1 MPGMHLCECWSTLG
15 VSAVTAY
22 GKTILFEIDT
32 SGIDLITLPLFLH
45 GANRPQ
51 IWFEKK
57 PHWAFILTHK
67 CLLLLFKIDP
77 RRLVCGTK
85 KIIISV

>member
-1 MPGMHLCECWSTLG
+1 MCISLHSTHLGMPGMHLCECWSTVG

-32 SGIDLITLPLFLH
+32 SGIDLTTLPLFLH

-57 PHWAFILTHK
+57 ALGFYL
-67 CLLLLFKIDP
+67 DP
-77 RRLVCGTK
+77 QMLAT
-85 KIIISV
+85 SF